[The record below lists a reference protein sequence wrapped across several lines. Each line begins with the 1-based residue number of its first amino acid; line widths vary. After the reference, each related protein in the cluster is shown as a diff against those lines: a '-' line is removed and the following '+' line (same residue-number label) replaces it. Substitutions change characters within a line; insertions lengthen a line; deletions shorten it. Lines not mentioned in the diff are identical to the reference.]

1 MLIKDLEDGNY
12 LSMNE
17 KGAVFGMI
25 HDPYEVEKLF
35 DNKEAFFND
44 LELGNFSIEQYYNKK
59 MGG

>member
-1 MLIKDLEDGNY
+1 
-12 LSMNE
+12 MNE
-17 KGAVFGMI
+17 NGAIFGMI
-25 HDPYEVEKLF
+25 QDPYEVEKLF